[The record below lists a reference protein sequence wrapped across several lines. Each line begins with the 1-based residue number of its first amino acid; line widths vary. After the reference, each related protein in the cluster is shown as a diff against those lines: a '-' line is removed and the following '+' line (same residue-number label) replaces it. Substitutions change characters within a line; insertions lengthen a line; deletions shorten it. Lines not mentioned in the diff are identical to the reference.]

1 METDGVIAEITSE
14 NFVECIGGN
23 IEEIIKNN
31 EKNHEKKMMR
41 VDPKKREE
49 ARNIKMSEL
58 INIKTIGRDLLEK
71 ITYFLKKIIL
81 L

>member
-14 NFVECIGGN
+14 NFIECIGGS
-23 IEEIIKNN
+23 IEEIIKTN

-49 ARNIKMSEL
+49 AKNIKL
-58 INIKTIGRDLLEK
+58 D
-71 ITYFLKKIIL
+71 
-81 L
+81 